1 MKQKRGV
8 YTLLLFFCLSCII
21 FSKPSNAASIKLN
34 KTKKTIGVGD
44 TYQLK
49 VSGTKKEVK
58 WSVKSSSIAKVSKTG
73 KVTGKKIGTTT
84 VTATIG
90 KKKLTCKVTVHSHK
104 YTKKVTKKATCTKKG
119 VETYTCSCG
128 KSYTKE
134 IPKKE
139 HVAGKYAVVQ
149 KATKTKDGL
158 KVKKCIYCNKI
169 MNKKTILSTDKQKE
183 QDFVAKYLKD
193 KKTKQVII
201 VKYEG
206 GSNAALSFHQ
216 KGSDGIWSQVLSTYA
231 YLGWNGI
238 NKQKEGDGKTPVGTF
253 DIKSAFG
260 IKANP
265 GTSLPYT
272 KVTDTMYWC
281 GDRAYYNTLVDVSKV
296 KHNCSGEHLKRYTG
310 YYNYSMVIDYNSE
323 CVYGKGSAIFLHCAV
338 KKNTGGCVA
347 IPESKLIT
355 ILKKAK
361 PGIKIVI
368 K

>member
-1 MKQKRGV
+1 MYKKRGV
-8 YTLLLFFCLSCII
+8 YLAILIFCLSCIV
-21 FSKPSNAASIKLN
+21 FSKPSDAASIKLN

-49 VSGTKKEVK
+49 VSGTKNKVK
-58 WSVKSSSIAKVSKTG
+58 WTVKSSSIAKVSSTG

-84 VTATIG
+84 VTAKVG
-90 KKKLTCKVTVHSHK
+90 SKKLTCKIIVHKHK
-104 YTKKVTKKATCTKKG
+104 YISKVTKKATCTKKG
-119 VETYTCSCG
+119 VKTYTCSCG

-134 IPKKE
+134 IAKKE
-139 HVAGKYAVVQ
+139 HVAGKYIVTK
-149 KATKTKDGL
+149 KATKTEDGL
-158 KVKKCIYCNKI
+158 KVKKCVSCGKT
-169 MNKKTILSTDKQKE
+169 MAQKTILSINKQKE
-183 QDFVAKYLKD
+183 QEFVEKYLKD
-193 KKTKQVII
+193 KKAKQVII

-206 GSNAALSFHQ
+206 GSNATLSFHQ
-216 KGSDGIWSQVLSTYA
+216 KDSKGLWSQILSTYA

-238 NKQKEGDGKTPVGTF
+238 NKQKEGDGKTPTGEF

-260 IKANP
+260 IKSNP

-281 GDRAYYNTLVDVSKV
+281 TDKAYYNTLVDVSKI
-296 KHNCSGEHLKRYTG
+296 KHNCSGEHLKGYTG
-310 YYNYSMVIDYNSE
+310 YYNYSMVIDYNSK
-323 CVYGKGSAIFLHCAV
+323 CTYGKGSAIFLHCAV

-347 IPESKLIT
+347 IPESKLVT

>member
-1 MKQKRGV
+1 VNQKRTSYILV
-8 YTLLLFFCLSCII
+8 IIFCLSCII
-21 FSKPSNAASIKLN
+21 FAKPLDASSIKLN
-34 KTKKTIGVGD
+34 KTKNTIGVGD

-49 VSGTKKEVK
+49 IYGTKNEVK
-58 WSVKSSSIAKVSKTG
+58 WTVKSPSIAKVSQNG

-84 VTATIG
+84 VTAKIG
-90 KKKLTCKVTVHSHK
+90 KKKLTCKITVHNHK

-119 VETYTCSCG
+119 VKTYTCSCT
-128 KSYTKE
+128 KSYTKKL
-134 IPKKE
+134 PKKK
-139 HVAGKYAVVQ
+139 HVAGKYTVAQ

-169 MNKKTILSTDKQKE
+169 MKKKTILSTDKQKE
-183 QDFVAKYLKD
+183 QNFVAKYLKD

-206 GSNAALSFHQ
+206 DSNATLSFHQ
-216 KGSDGIWSQVLSTYA
+216 KGSDGLWSQVFSTYA
-231 YLGWNGI
+231 YLGYNGI
-238 NKQKEGDGKTPVGTF
+238 NKQKEGDGKTPVGIF

-281 GDRAYYNTLVDVSKV
+281 GDKAYYNTLVDVSKV
-296 KHNCSGEHLKRYTG
+296 NHNCSGEHLKRYTG
-310 YYNYSMVIDYNSE
+310 YYNYSMVIDYNSK
-323 CVYGKGSAIFLHCAV
+323 CTYGKGSAIFLHCAV
-338 KKNTGGCVA
+338 KKNTSGCIA
-347 IPESKLIT
+347 ISESKLIT